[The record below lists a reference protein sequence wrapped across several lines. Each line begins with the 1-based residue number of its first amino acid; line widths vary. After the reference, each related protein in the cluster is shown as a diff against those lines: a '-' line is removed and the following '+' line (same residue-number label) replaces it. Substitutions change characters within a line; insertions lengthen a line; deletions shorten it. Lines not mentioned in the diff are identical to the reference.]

1 MGSFITNEETKRLE
15 DNYNYRKQMVENAF
29 KNGTPTEARDIEV
42 INGVLNSMDKA
53 IYDSVTSRLKHEEN
67 QNKGAILSVVSE
79 ALRTIS
85 NNKNNVINSEDR
97 MKELENLNLPLN
109 IVEGELDIN
118 DRKFELNE
126 ILKEEE

>member
-29 KNGTPTEARDIEV
+29 KDGTPTEARDIEV

-85 NNKNNVINSEDR
+85 NNKNSVINSEDK

>member
-85 NNKNNVINSEDR
+85 NNKNNAINNEDK